1 MTVTT
6 TDTHPC
12 VREDEITPGSV
23 QSNLTLSLVV
33 AEARIQLI
41 LNVVGH
47 RSWPRRGA
55 THEVLKIEENSK
67 PRITEIIVELYQ
79 LEIRILLNDSLCIV
93 IRSLRLDFKRITLR
107 HFHDRA
113 TPDEV
118 IIIRSISRV
127 GRARSVNES
136 VGAIND
142 NRIVEPRSGAAR
154 SVDVA
159 GSIKHEVMALGQAD
173 QASCLQFETV
183 RSVINCHRVKS
194 MDHTG
199 SNARGKRRPSAE
211 GIDRPVSR
219 SARFSKLGFC
229 GYSR

>member
-6 TDTHPC
+6 TDTHTC
-12 VREDEITPGSV
+12 VREDEVTPGSV
-23 QSNLTLSLVV
+23 QSNLTLALVV

-55 THEVLKIEENSK
+55 THEVLKIKENSK

-93 IRSLRLDFKRITLR
+93 IRSLRLDLKRITLR
-107 HFHDRA
+107 HFHDGA

-118 IIIRSISRV
+118 IIIRSVSRV

-142 NRIVEPRSGAAR
+142 NRIVESRSGAAR

-159 GSIKHEVMALGQAD
+159 GPIKHEVMALGQAD

-194 MDHTG
+194 MDDAGPDTG
-199 SNARGKRRPSAE
+199 GQGSSSAQSVDCSISRRT
-211 GIDRPVSR
+211 GV
-219 SARFSKLGFC
+219 C
-229 GYSR
+229 